1 MYEVYDIF
9 RSNEELNKK
18 IESEQF
24 PYSEEILSLRGKID
38 LPFLEIAKRLDISAE
53 EYIEYEYCN
62 LEIPV
67 KKYQIVIEK
76 LKEIINETQ
85 RHT

>member
-9 RSNEELNKK
+9 RSSKRLNEI

-24 PYSEEILSLRGKID
+24 PYSEEILSLRGRID

-67 KKYQIVIEK
+67 EKYQSVIEK

>member
-1 MYEVYDIF
+1 MYETYEIF
-9 RSNEELNKK
+9 RSNEELNRK

-24 PYSEEILSLRGKID
+24 SYSEEILSLRGKID
-38 LPFLEIAKRLDISAE
+38 LPFLEIVRRLDISAK

-67 KKYQIVIEK
+67 EKYQSVIEK

>member
-9 RSNEELNKK
+9 RSSERLNKI

-24 PYSEEILSLRGKID
+24 PYSEEILSLHGEID
-38 LPFLEIAKRLDISAE
+38 LPFLEIAKRLNISAE
-53 EYIEYEYCN
+53 EYLEYRYCN

-67 KKYQIVIEK
+67 EKYQIIIER